1 MKIKKF
7 RAKTF
12 SEALALVKRE
22 MGVDAVILSSEEQ
35 RGLIS
40 GVEVTAAAD
49 YELAAAQAGNA
60 AYAQYSQT
68 PVSHAPAAALL
79 PVQQR
84 DAGRSSV
91 PGRAAASRRLI
102 PDADNIAD
110 IRKELGGL
118 KKLLEEMKKSGF
130 EMELPE
136 PKKKI
141 FRYLRKRAI
150 REELALRLTNQRPAA
165 MRDLVNAIAKEVRT
179 CKDVQNK
186 KVVMLIGPTGVGKTT
201 TIAKLAA
208 RAIKDHRK
216 VAMINLD
223 TYRIGAIEQIRI
235 YSKIMGIPLEVA
247 SNAEDLKRGIGK
259 FAAKDTIF
267 IDTTGRNPRDSS
279 HIEELRLI
287 YSLDIPIETHLLMSA
302 SSDDDFLVQAYR
314 QYKKLPVD
322 CIAFTKTDEAVKYGS
337 IYNLA
342 SLYQKPVAYITTGQS
357 VPADIEF
364 PDSGRLAAMILQ
376 SGAAQ

>member
-12 SEALALVKRE
+12 SEALTLVKRE
-22 MGVDAVILSSEEQ
+22 MGRDAVILSSEEQ
-35 RGLIS
+35 KGLVP

-49 YELAAAQAGNA
+49 YELEETQAGQT
-60 AYAQYSQT
+60 AYAQYAGASVPDKAPYRRQNTSGHGVSQ
-68 PVSHAPAAALL
+68 AAAKRGV
-79 PVQQR
+79 PVFS
-84 DAGRSSV
+84 DAESIT
-91 PGRAAASRRLI
+91 AI
-102 PDADNIAD
+102 
-110 IRKELGGL
+110 KEDLGSL
-118 KKLLEEMKKSGF
+118 KSLLEGMKKNGF
-130 EMELPE
+130 EVELPE
-136 PKKKI
+136 PKKKV

-150 REELALRLTNQRPAA
+150 REELALRLSSQSPAS
-165 MRDLVNAIAKEVRT
+165 MRELITVMSKDIKTYDEVRRA
-179 CKDVQNK
+179 

-208 RAIKDHRK
+208 RAIRNNKK

-235 YSKIMGIPLEVA
+235 YSKIMRIPLDVA
-247 SNAEDLKRGIGK
+247 SDAEELKKSLDK
-259 FAAKDTIF
+259 FAGKDLIF
-267 IDTTGRNPRDSS
+267 IDTTGRNPRDKKY
-279 HIEELRLI
+279 IEELRLI
-287 YSLDIPIETHLLMSA
+287 YNLDLLIETHLLMSA
-302 SSDDDFLVQAYR
+302 SSDDDFLVEAYR
-314 QYKKLPVD
+314 HYKNLPID

-364 PDSGRLAAMILQ
+364 PNSERLAAMILKNEV
-376 SGAAQ
+376 A

>member
-7 RAKTF
+7 KAKTF

-35 RGLIS
+35 KGLIP
-40 GVEVTAAAD
+40 GVEVTAGAD
-49 YELAAAQAGNA
+49 YELEELKAGGA
-60 AYAQYSQT
+60 AYAQYARASLS
-68 PVSHAPAAALL
+68 PAPEKRRGAAIEPASGRDVSSRHLL
-79 PVQQR
+79 P
-84 DAGRSSV
+84 DTDG
-91 PGRAAASRRLI
+91 I
-102 PDADNIAD
+102 TD
-110 IRKELGGL
+110 IRKELGSL
-118 KKLLEEMKKSGF
+118 KNLLQDMKKSGF
-130 EMELPE
+130 EVELPE

-150 REELALRLTNQRPAA
+150 REELALRLTSQSPAA
-165 MRDLVNAIAKEVRT
+165 MSDLVNAIAKEIRT
-179 CKDVQNK
+179 YQDVQSR

-201 TIAKLAA
+201 TLAKLAA
-208 RAIKDHRK
+208 RAIKNNRK

-247 SNAEDLKRGIGK
+247 SNAGELKKGLEK
-259 FAAKDTIF
+259 FAEKDMIF
-267 IDTTGRNPRDSS
+267 IDTTGRNPRDRK

-287 YSLDIPIETHLLMSA
+287 YSLGIPIETHLLMSA

-314 QYKKLPVD
+314 QYKKLPID

-337 IYNLA
+337 MYNLA

-364 PDSGRLAAMILQ
+364 PNSERLATMILQ
-376 SGAAQ
+376 SEVASDG

>member
-22 MGVDAVILSSEEQ
+22 MGRDAVILSSEEQ
-35 RGLIS
+35 KGFMP

-49 YELAAAQAGNA
+49 YELEAVQAGNS
-60 AYAQYSQT
+60 AYAQYAQAPISN
-68 PVSHAPAAALL
+68 APAAALST
-79 PVQQR
+79 VQQR
-84 DAGRSSV
+84 DVGRSSV
-91 PGRAAASRRLI
+91 SGRDASSRHLL
-102 PDADNIAD
+102 PDTDDVKD
-110 IRKELGGL
+110 IRKELGSL
-118 KKLLEEMKKSGF
+118 KDLLEDMKKSGF
-130 EMELPE
+130 EVELPE

-150 REELALRLTNQRPAA
+150 REELALRLTSQGPAA
-165 MRDLVNAIAKEVRT
+165 MRDLVNAITKEIRT
-179 CKDVQNK
+179 CTDVQTK

-208 RAIKDHRK
+208 RAIKNNRK

-247 SNAEDLKRGIGK
+247 SNTDDLKKGIEK
-259 FAAKDTIF
+259 FAAKNTIF
-267 IDTTGRNPRDSS
+267 IDTTGRNPRDSNY
-279 HIEELRLI
+279 IEELRRI
-287 YSLDIPIETHLLMSA
+287 YSLGIPIETHLLMSA

-314 QYKKLPVD
+314 QYKKLPID

-364 PDSGRLAAMILQ
+364 PDSARLAAMILQ